1 MFLKFLLF
9 NLGIIALYSP
19 AYKIFNIIVFLQS
32 FHTVQ
37 QSIFTAFLDTLM
49 PRLYNHNVYM
59 RIPYFR
65 GSPGPSTGYTAFF
78 FI

>member
-1 MFLKFLLF
+1 ML
-9 NLGIIALYSP
+9 
-19 AYKIFNIIVFLQS
+19 NIIVFFQS
-32 FHTVQ
+32 FPAGK

-49 PRLYNHNVYM
+49 PRLYNYNVYM

-65 GSPGPSTGYTAFF
+65 GSPGPSTGYTAFL